1 MSWITSLLAKYLG
14 PSFVKRAASTVTVFV
29 VGLIG
34 KYLPGVNPEA
44 VQKFSEGFLEIVG
57 LAIGLILGLLI
68 DAKFSKPDMPKIVKK

>member
-34 KYLPGVNPEA
+34 KYLPNVSPDA
-44 VQKFSEGFLEIVG
+44 IQKFSEGFIEIVG
-57 LAIGLILGLLI
+57 LAIGLILGLVL
-68 DAKFSKPDMPKIVKK
+68 DAKFSKPETPKLVK